1 MRLRTGKPSAF
12 LCAALLTVNLSCS
25 SEIKLGQEGSV
36 SNDLKLV
43 PAKRDFS
50 GPFPLVISSSRVAY
64 YMTGPQQARPPDG
77 FWEKGVRVRL
87 VSKAGSYSMVESE
100 SGVTAYVSTDSFGE
114 VQ

>member
-1 MRLRTGKPSAF
+1 MRLSTGKPSAF

-25 SEIKLGQEGSV
+25 SETKLRQEGRV
-36 SNDLKLV
+36 SNNLKLV
-43 PAKRDFS
+43 PAKRDVS
-50 GPFPLVISSSRVAY
+50 GSFPLVITSSRVAY
-64 YMTGPQQARPPDG
+64 YVTGPQQASPPDG